1 MKRTKEHWNKPQP
14 PAEDRTGISGLK
26 EFDGEDLSIIF
37 PLLNMNDHRFRC
49 ETKIL

>member
-37 PLLNMNDHRFRC
+37 LF
-49 ETKIL
+49 